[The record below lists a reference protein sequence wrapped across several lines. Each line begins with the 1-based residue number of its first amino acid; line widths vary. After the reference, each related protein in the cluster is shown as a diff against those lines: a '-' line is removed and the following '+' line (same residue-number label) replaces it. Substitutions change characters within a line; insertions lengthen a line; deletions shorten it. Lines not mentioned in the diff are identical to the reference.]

1 MRFRRAVGPSFAAL
15 LAALVLAGPTSAQS
29 DSISVTVDRGQIST
43 GLGDDFGFRT
53 TIANQA
59 ATSTAALIA
68 HLNIL
73 SLREGVYVDPED
85 WSSKRTWYLGAIP
98 AGESRTIEWNL
109 KAVNGGS
116 LAAYV
121 AVLPQNSPAQAPTTS
136 PTVEIDVAER
146 RTLNADGIL
155 PLALGIP
162 AFLGLIAGGIRLAR
176 RTR

>member
-1 MRFRRAVGPSFAAL
+1 MSIRRAVGPGFAAL
-15 LAALVLAGPTSAQS
+15 LAALVFAGATGAQS
-29 DSISVTVDRGQIST
+29 DPVSVTVDRGQIFT

-59 ATSTAALIA
+59 ATSTVALIA

-73 SLREGVYVDPED
+73 SLRDGVYVDPED
-85 WSSKRTWYLGAIP
+85 WSSRRTWYLGTIP
-98 AGESRTIEWNL
+98 AGESRTIKWNL

-121 AVLPQNSPAQAPTTS
+121 AVLPQNSPARAPTTS
-136 PTVEIDVAER
+136 PTVEIEVAER
-146 RTLNADGIL
+146 RTLNAGGIL

-162 AFLGLIAGGIRLAR
+162 AFVGLMAGGVRLAR
-176 RTR
+176 RRR